1 MTPLC
6 DVLKNYAAGNPARFH
21 MPGHKGGPLP
31 LPELSGAA
39 RLDAPGSHSFT
50 GKPGGRAA
58 MRVDLPRRYRRN
70 YSPGEIVCTIPQN
83 ARPVKGAQRPGG
95 KFLRRV
101 HKPARAAAN

>member
-1 MTPLC
+1 
-6 DVLKNYAAGNPARFH
+6 
-21 MPGHKGGPLP
+21 
-31 LPELSGAA
+31 
-39 RLDAPGSHSFT
+39 
-50 GKPGGRAA
+50 